1 MIDFKNCIAQMQK
14 LGGFVDEQRKCWKG
28 LHTRMDQLQDE
39 VHTLGEGV
47 RRQCLQLDGVQ
58 ATGLES
64 FEQSKGLKGS
74 VEELG
79 RIQCKSLE
87 QLAGGLRKGAAV
99 DVEDMKVSFKAA
111 MDDGGALRVAM
122 EAFDSRME
130 RWELVTQQE
139 ARRWQAEATGLQAK
153 VAGLEEVAKGVAR
166 HEAAALTAGAR
177 SEELGQTIQGLQGDL
192 NELRGKLEKA
202 SESSLS
208 CGLRRV
214 KDLEDRGNVSLDRV
228 SGEIRLLRPVEFA
241 AVNPTD
247 PSDAPRFANAE
258 AAQHVLQDVA
268 QLVALFDGPAH
279 VEVHSKPQKGGT
291 PAFWDEV
298 AEASAGLVKAWM
310 QENAS
315 VPPERV
321 TAKGVAGNKG
331 LNANAVVVR
340 LDKAFFREEDLAGKG
355 GGKGGAPPAKKT
367 R

>member
-1 MIDFKNCIAQMQK
+1 
-14 LGGFVDEQRKCWKG
+14 
-28 LHTRMDQLQDE
+28 
-39 VHTLGEGV
+39 
-47 RRQCLQLDGVQ
+47 LQLDGVQ